1 MNIGNFIKL
10 FIIFMSTY
18 LGYIIGGFDIM
29 LQTLIIFIIIDY
41 VTGIISAICKKNLS
55 SDIGFKG
62 IFKKIIT
69 LLLVGIATRIEII
82 LGIQEI
88 RYVVISFYLANEGLS
103 ILENSHNIGIPIP
116 KKIVSVLEQF
126 KEDNELEGG
135 DVIE

>member
-1 MNIGNFIKL
+1 
-10 FIIFMSTY
+10 MSTY